1 MLLFYGLFLQEWF
14 LLVSFLPVLVT
25 KVKANQDL
33 GGQGGPPPA
42 FVAVVPT
49 SIIGDFQGF
58 PYLLETETTTTTT
71 TTTPAPF
78 GKIWPL
84 LYVLIIL
91 LQCTIAGSLIILE
104 QPHYYQFCIWT
115 SDFYKI
121 SHTNRVCNYST
132 LFRNKW
138 KAQKNCYWWSSL
150 TDQGHF
156 SFSLDI
162 TSPFVVFGMP
172 FGRKEYAVMY
182 VQVRVVGQIAKWG
195 DTFWNEYLCH
205 KEHKTVFENLIAWPV
220 KLPHFCPPS
229 L

>member
-78 GKIWPL
+78 GKL
-84 LYVLIIL
+84 AMTTFVYTGNTATV
-91 LQCTIAGSLIILE
+91 
-104 QPHYYQFCIWT
+104 YY
-115 SDFYKI
+115 
-121 SHTNRVCNYST
+121 
-132 LFRNKW
+132 
-138 KAQKNCYWWSSL
+138 
-150 TDQGHF
+150 
-156 SFSLDI
+156 
-162 TSPFVVFGMP
+162 
-172 FGRKEYAVMY
+172 
-182 VQVRVVGQIAKWG
+182 
-195 DTFWNEYLCH
+195 
-205 KEHKTVFENLIAWPV
+205 
-220 KLPHFCPPS
+220 
-229 L
+229 